1 MEEDEIAFF
10 KDLMSNKPPGTKMV
24 EWGSGGSTM
33 MFLPYFST
41 GKFVSIEHNP
51 EWWDKVVTA
60 IKDSYLTEET
70 LGNFLYCLIPPTYI
84 GGVVNPSFYGYGVP
98 FEENP
103 CFASHYIDPERDE
116 AGIWDSDIYL
126 VDGICRGPIL
136 ATIAL
141 RARNRNA
148 DIYIHDYYGPEKRED
163 WYNWASSFYGSV
175 EKVGTTLA
183 RLKL

>member
-1 MEEDEIAFF
+1 MEEDEISFF
-10 KDLMSNKPPGTKMV
+10 KDLMVNKKPGTKMV

-41 GKFVSIEHNP
+41 GKLISVEHNP
-51 EWWDKVVTA
+51 EWWDKVVSA
-60 IKDSYLTEET
+60 IGDSGLPKET
-70 LGNFLYCLIPPTYI
+70 LDNFLYCFIPPTYM

-103 CFASHYIDPERDE
+103 CFASRYIDPETGDTK
-116 AGIWDSDIYL
+116 IWDSDIYF

-136 ATIAL
+136 ATIAVK
-141 RARNRNA
+141 ARNRDA
-148 DIYIHDYYGPEKRED
+148 DIFVHDYYGPENREG
-163 WYNWASSFYGSV
+163 WYNWASCMYGSV